1 MSSTR
6 VIPMLQQGSNIVDP
20 GGGFSYTQLKEEPKA
35 VAQYVKES

>member
-6 VIPMLQQGSNIVDP
+6 VIPVPQQGLNLIDP

-35 VAQYVKES
+35 LAQDVKES